1 MKKILVRVPMRAD
14 LAGGTLDLWPLYL
27 FQKDACTINVAI
39 SYHAECEVTTIDDDQ
54 AIEVALLDLDYR
66 QRYESL
72 QELAKDPKVALACRV
87 LEHFRLSG
95 VRVVTRS
102 DAPRGSGLGASSA
115 LAVALV
121 RAISEITGEPLDGED
136 LIPLVRD
143 LETRLIGVPA
153 GVQDYYPPIYGGLA
167 TLRLEPGR
175 IVRQQLSLPL
185 GELGRH
191 LVVHYSG
198 ISHFSGTNNWEIY
211 KRFMDGDET
220 VKSGLSRIA
229 GIANEM
235 EDALEAHDLRECG
248 KLLAE
253 EWKVR
258 KELFGGISNPQID
271 RIVRT
276 AKRAGAWGAKVCGA
290 GGGGSIVF
298 FVDPDRRQ
306 KVLDALE
313 GAAGFTVPATPV
325 PYGLETFTPDDSLT
339 SRKQARWKI
348 RPSGAQETI
357 EELWLA
363 GDGNDAL
370 RPYLVT
376 EVAVQFDQSR
386 RGAVYTATR
395 HFVVPI
401 RTDNERVEWSL
412 LRTFDD
418 DGIKLAGAPSGAA
431 PDARSVETAMR
442 VAAESLLLLADQV
455 AERERLDLLHNPAL
469 GLLSAPGESR
479 EDFIDRCMEAALE
492 QSGEALHRHESTFR
506 LRMEQV
512 RERYEHDRKL
522 ALQEREREGGEHEEQ
537 PAPVNW
543 GQIVHDILSGREP
556 TMPDA
561 STPLEV
567 DYLGKVRQHRRQ
579 WERDRAT
586 LDEET
591 RDRARQIERVEV
603 QPEASNIQIERHF
616 IVWARALE
624 SFPDKSS

>member
-14 LAGGTLDLWPLYL
+14 LAGGTLDLWPIYL
-27 FQKDACTINVAI
+27 FQKDACTVNVAI
-39 SYHAECEVTTIDDDQ
+39 SYHAECEITTIDDDQ
-54 AIEVALLDLDYR
+54 AIEVALLDLDYH

-72 QELAKDPKVALACRV
+72 QELAKDPKVALASRV

-121 RAISEITGEPLDGED
+121 RAISEITGEPVDGDD

-153 GVQDYYPPIYGGLA
+153 GVQDYYPPVYGGLA

-191 LVVHYSG
+191 LVIHYSG

-211 KRFMDGDET
+211 KRFIDGDES
-220 VKSGLSRIA
+220 VRDGLSRIA
-229 GIANEM
+229 EIANAM
-235 EDALEAHDLRECG
+235 EDALEAHDLRKCG
-248 KLLAE
+248 KLLGD

-258 KELFGGISNPQID
+258 RELFGGISNPQID

-298 FVDPDRRQ
+298 ITDPEKRQ
-306 KVLDALE
+306 QVIDALE
-313 GAAGFTVPATPV
+313 GAPGFTIPATPV
-325 PYGLETFTPDDSLT
+325 PYGLETFTPEDSLT
-339 SRKQARWKI
+339 SRKQARWKL
-348 RPSGAQETI
+348 RPSGTQETM

-363 GDGNDAL
+363 DDGSDAGK
-370 RPYLVT
+370 PYLVT

-386 RGAVYTATR
+386 RGAVYTSTR
-395 HFVVPI
+395 YYVVPI
-401 RTDNERVEWSL
+401 RTENERVEWSL
-412 LRTFDD
+412 LRPFDYD
-418 DGIKLAGAPSGAA
+418 EIKLAGSPSGTS
-431 PDARSVETAMR
+431 PDARSVEIAMR
-442 VAAESLLLLADQV
+442 VAAESLLLLPDQV
-455 AERERLDLLHNPAL
+455 AERERLDLLHNPDL
-469 GLLSAPGESR
+469 GLLSAPGESK
-479 EDFIDRCMEAALE
+479 EDFIERCMEAAQE
-492 QSGEALHRHESTFR
+492 QSGEALHRLESTFR

-522 ALQEREREGGEHEEQ
+522 AIQENEREGGEDDKQ
-537 PAPVNW
+537 PDRVNW
-543 GQIVHDILSGREP
+543 GQIVHDILSRREP

-579 WERDRAT
+579 WERDRSA

-591 RDRARQIERVEV
+591 RDRARMVERVEV